1 MKKNVLKENMKR
13 FATKNLKEQDVITK
27 MTDFGA
33 IDTPNT
39 GKYLKRDITD
49 VKPGEVYVVIPFYS
63 DGITINENDVRVFTS
78 YGKADNYFNTL
89 QGSPIIVNTSI
100 D

>member
-1 MKKNVLKENMKR
+1 MKNILSENMKR
-13 FATKNLKEQDVITK
+13 FATKNLKEQDVES
-27 MTDFGA
+27 
-33 IDTPNT
+33 
-39 GKYLKRDITD
+39 
-49 VKPGEVYVVIPFYS
+49 GEVYVVIPFYS